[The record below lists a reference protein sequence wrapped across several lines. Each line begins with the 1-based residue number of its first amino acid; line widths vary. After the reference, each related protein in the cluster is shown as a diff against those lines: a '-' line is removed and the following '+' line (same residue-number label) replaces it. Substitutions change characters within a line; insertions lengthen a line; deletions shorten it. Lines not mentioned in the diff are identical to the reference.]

1 MIMSLEEKKQE
12 VIEDFSVY
20 DEWLDKYEYLIEL
33 GKTLEAYPE
42 EEKTEDKLIKGC
54 QSRVWLDYELKDG
67 KLYFRADSDA
77 IITKGIIS
85 LLLSVY
91 SGRTPSEIAA
101 DDFDFVE
108 KIGLKENLSPTRAN
122 GLVSM
127 IDTIKWIANDAAA
140 KEQMAGQAGHDENT
154 QAGHDENTQAGHDEN
169 TQAGH
174 DGAVIPGSTGNP
186 SKDVLSAEDVA
197 ALQPLYADVILAL
210 KQVYDPEIPVNI
222 YDLGLIYE
230 LNIDKD
236 RKVSIVMT
244 FTAPNCPMADEV
256 MHEVEDCV
264 KRVPGV
270 TGCSIELTFEPVWD
284 RSMLSEEAR
293 VDLGLD
299 YEEDDYGKLS

>member
-1 MIMSLEEKKQE
+1 M
-12 VIEDFSVY
+12 Y

-33 GKTLEAYPE
+33 GKALEAYPE
-42 EEKTEDKLIKGC
+42 EQKTEEKLIKGC

-85 LLLSVY
+85 LLISVY
-91 SGRTPSEIAA
+91 SGRTPAEIAA
-101 DDFDFVE
+101 DDFGFIDQ
-108 KIGLKENLSPTRAN
+108 IGLKENLSPTRAN

-127 IDTIKWIANDAAA
+127 IDTIKWVANDMAA
-140 KEQMAGQAGHDENT
+140 KEQMADQVGHD
-154 QAGHDENTQAGHDEN
+154 DV
-169 TQAGH
+169 
-174 DGAVIPGSTGNP
+174 VIPGSTGNL
-186 SKDVLSAEDVA
+186 SENVLTAEDVA

-256 MHEVEDCV
+256 MHEVEDSV

>member
-1 MIMSLEEKKQE
+1 MTLEEKKQA
-12 VIEDFSVY
+12 VIEEFSMY

-33 GKTLEAYPE
+33 GKALEAYPE
-42 EEKTEDKLIKGC
+42 EQKTEDKLIKGC

-85 LLLSVY
+85 LLISVY
-91 SGRTPSEIAA
+91 SGRTPAEIAA
-101 DDFDFVE
+101 DDFGFIDQ
-108 KIGLKENLSPTRAN
+108 IGLKENLSPTRAN

-127 IDTIKWIANDAAA
+127 IETIKKAAG
-140 KEQMAGQAGHDENT
+140 EMAGHARHEEKDARHD
-154 QAGHDENTQAGHDEN
+154 DV
-169 TQAGH
+169 
-174 DGAVIPGSTGNP
+174 VIPGSTGNL
-186 SKDVLSAEDVA
+186 SENVLTAEDVA

-256 MHEVEDCV
+256 MHEVEDSV

>member
-1 MIMSLEEKKQE
+1 M
-12 VIEDFSVY
+12 Y

-33 GKTLEAYPE
+33 GKVLEAYPE

-67 KLYFRADSDA
+67 KLIFRADSDA

-91 SGRTPSEIAA
+91 SGRTPAEIAA
-101 DDFDFVE
+101 DDFGFVDQ
-108 KIGLKENLSPTRAN
+108 IGLKENLSPTRAN

-127 IDTIKWIANDAAA
+127 IDTIKYVANKMADQVGDDAS
-140 KEQMAGQAGHDENT
+140 
-154 QAGHDENTQAGHDEN
+154 
-169 TQAGH
+169 
-174 DGAVIPGSTGNP
+174 VIPGSAGNL
-186 SKDVLSAEDVA
+186 SQEVLTAEDVA
-197 ALQPLYADVILAL
+197 ALQPLYADVVLAL

-230 LNIDKD
+230 LNIDKE

-256 MHEVEDCV
+256 MHEVEESV
-264 KRVPGV
+264 KQVPGV
-270 TGCSIELTFEPVWD
+270 TGCKIELTFEPVWD

-293 VDLGLD
+293 VELGLD

>member
-1 MIMSLEEKKQE
+1 MTLEEKKQA
-12 VIEDFSVY
+12 VIEEFSMY

-33 GKTLEAYPE
+33 GKALEAYPE
-42 EEKTEDKLIKGC
+42 EEKTEEKLIKGC

-85 LLLSVY
+85 LLISVY
-91 SGRTPSEIAA
+91 SGRTPAEIAA
-101 DDFDFVE
+101 DDFGFVDR
-108 KIGLKENLSPTRAN
+108 IGLKENLSPTRAN

-127 IDTIKWIANDAAA
+127 IDTIKWVANEMAE
-140 KEQMAGQAGHDENT
+140 KEKMAGQAGHDENT
-154 QAGHDENTQAGHDEN
+154 QASHDEK
-169 TQAGH
+169 
-174 DGAVIPGSTGNP
+174 S
-186 SKDVLSAEDVA
+186 VLTAEDVA

-256 MHEVEDCV
+256 MHEVEESV

>member
-1 MIMSLEEKKQE
+1 MTLEEKKLA
-12 VIEDFSVY
+12 VIEEFSMY

-33 GKTLEAYPE
+33 GKALEAYPE
-42 EEKTEDKLIKGC
+42 EEKTEEKLIKGC

-85 LLLSVY
+85 LLISVY
-91 SGRTPSEIAA
+91 SGRTPAEIAA
-101 DDFDFVE
+101 DDFGFIDR
-108 KIGLKENLSPTRAN
+108 IGLKENLSPTRAN

-127 IDTIKWIANDAAA
+127 IETIKNAAREA
-140 KEQMAGQAGHDENT
+140 
-154 QAGHDENTQAGHDEN
+154 
-169 TQAGH
+169 
-174 DGAVIPGSTGNP
+174 AVIPSEAKESPDSYVGQRPPQND
-186 SKDVLSAEDVA
+186 KAAVLTAEDVA

-256 MHEVEDCV
+256 MHEVEESV